1 MSSLDPFVRVVIVNH
16 NGGDL
21 TLHSIESVKST
32 DWPLD
37 RLEIVVV
44 DNASSD
50 GSAEAIEREHPDVRL
65 LRASRN
71 LGYAEA
77 TNLSLTDLGD
87 VDFVALLNND
97 AEVGRSW
104 LRPLVSALEADP
116 ELGAAVPK
124 ILFQPTFYELD
135 LQTSAS
141 FPRLG
146 DRRRLGIRLS
156 GIRAG
161 GEDYWTQVQFADG
174 WHYPEYDHHVSRPF
188 RWSEPD
194 ARLFIPESKEGTVS
208 VELLVAADRE
218 KTVALA
224 SGRARQ
230 EVQIGPAARWIE
242 VGLRGERRD
251 LINSAGSRLVRGGY
265 GGDRGM
271 LETDH
276 GQYEQPAEVFAWS
289 GCSVLLRP
297 SYLADVGLLEPR
309 FFLYYEDLDLSWRG
323 RARGWRY
330 RYVPTSTVRH
340 HHTSSTIE
348 GSALF
353 DHYVERNRLLV
364 HARNAPAGYAVRVY
378 GRFILELGR
387 QVRRDVVRPP
397 LRGQRPRLVFVTR
410 RLRSLGA
417 FLWLLPSALR
427 ARRRLRQQQRVPNG
441 ELMSWLESPD
451 PSVPL
456 PKRDNT
462 H

>member
-116 ELGAAVPK
+116 ELGAAAPK

-224 SGRARQ
+224 SGKARQ

-265 GGDRGM
+265 GADRGM

-309 FFLYYEDLDLSWRG
+309 FFLYYEDLDLSWRASSRLALPLCPHLN
-323 RARGWRY
+323 RAA
-330 RYVPTSTVRH
+330 PPH
-340 HHTSSTIE
+340 F
-348 GSALF
+348 F
-353 DHYVERNRLLV
+353 DHR
-364 HARNAPAGYAVRVY
+364 RV
-378 GRFILELGR
+378 GALRSL
-387 QVRRDVVRPP
+387 RRAKPVA
-397 LRGQRPRLVFVTR
+397 RPRAQR
-410 RLRSLGA
+410 AGGIRRSRLRSLHFGA
-417 FLWLLPSALR
+417 RPAGSSRCGQTTSAG
-427 ARRRLRQQQRVPNG
+427 AATASRV
-441 ELMSWLESPD
+441 
-451 PSVPL
+451 
-456 PKRDNT
+456 R